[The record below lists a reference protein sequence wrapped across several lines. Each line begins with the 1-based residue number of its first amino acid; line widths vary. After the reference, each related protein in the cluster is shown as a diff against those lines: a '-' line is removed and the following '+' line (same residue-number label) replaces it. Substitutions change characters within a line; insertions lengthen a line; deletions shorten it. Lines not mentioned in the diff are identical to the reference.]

1 VLTRLLVLAF
11 WCASW
16 AVIGLVVVP
25 MLFVYLP
32 TAQIAG
38 QMAAKLFTAQT
49 YLALGAMCLWLW
61 SVVSVF
67 VRNPIVPH
75 FLHQS
80 VVWWVLASGLCSL
93 MLEFLVAPKIL
104 LRENL
109 AFWHQLGSG
118 LYLLQGLGLAWALY
132 KEARRFNR

>member
-1 VLTRLLVLAF
+1 MTRLLALAF

-16 AVIGLVVVP
+16 SVIGLVVVP

-32 TAQIAG
+32 TAQTAG

-49 YLALGAMCLWLW
+49 YLALGFVCIWLW
-61 SVVSVF
+61 AAISAF
-67 VRNPIVPH
+67 FRNPLGPH
-75 FLHQS
+75 FSHQPIF
-80 VVWWVLASGLCSL
+80 WWVLASGLCSL
-93 MLEFLVAPKIL
+93 MLEFVVAPQIL

-118 LYLLQGLGLAWALY
+118 LYLAQGVGVVWALY
-132 KEARRFNR
+132 KEARGFNR

>member
-1 VLTRLLVLAF
+1 MLTRLLVLAF

-16 AVIGLVVVP
+16 SVIGLVVVP

-32 TAQIAG
+32 TAQTAG

-49 YLALGAMCLWLW
+49 YLALGFVGIWLW
-61 SVVSVF
+61 GAVSTF
-67 VRNPIVPH
+67 VRNPLGPYFFH
-75 FLHQS
+75 HS

-93 MLEFLVAPKIL
+93 MLEFVVAPQIL

-109 AFWHQLGSG
+109 AFWHQLGTG
-118 LYLLQGLGLAWALY
+118 LYLAQGVGVVWALY
-132 KEARRFNR
+132 KEARAFNR

>member
-16 AVIGLVVVP
+16 SVIGLVVVP

-32 TAQIAG
+32 TAQTAG

-49 YLALGAMCLWLW
+49 YLALGFVGIWLW
-61 SVVSVF
+61 ADVSAF
-67 VRNPIVPH
+67 FRNPLGPH
-75 FLHQS
+75 FFHQPIF
-80 VVWWVLASGLCSL
+80 WWVLASGLCSL
-93 MLEFLVAPKIL
+93 ILEFVVAQQIL

-118 LYLLQGLGLAWALY
+118 LYLAQGVGVVWALY
-132 KEARRFNR
+132 KEARGFNR